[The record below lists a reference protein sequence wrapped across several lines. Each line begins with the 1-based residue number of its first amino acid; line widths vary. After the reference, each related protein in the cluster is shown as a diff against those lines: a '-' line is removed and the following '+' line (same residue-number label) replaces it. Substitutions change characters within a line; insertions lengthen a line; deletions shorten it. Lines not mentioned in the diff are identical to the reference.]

1 MKKKVLIIS
10 YYWPPSGGPGVQ
22 RWLKFVK
29 YLPQFDIEPIV
40 VIPKNASYPIIDN
53 EWDKTKESNP
63 EVIRV
68 PIFEPNQIFKFF
80 SRKKA
85 NQLSSGM
92 LSSNPTFFEKALL
105 YLRGNL
111 FIPDARKYWK
121 KKVVKTIEAYLKKNP
136 EIDTLITT
144 GPPHSIHLIGKALKY
159 KTPLRWIADFRD
171 PWTTI
176 SYHQHLRLS
185 KSSRQRHKKLEEQVL
200 NSCDD
205 IIVTSPKTKSN
216 FEKLTDKPIHL
227 ITNGFDFDI
236 PRLKPNPEVFKMSYV
251 GSLLRDRNPLLLWEV
266 LSDLCHENKDFN
278 TCFELHFYGKQA
290 SNFKEIIA
298 HYKLDSTVHFHGYVS
313 HNNAIEVM
321 SSSQVLLLIE
331 INSEQTSE
339 IIPGKLFEYIGV
351 NRPVLALGPE
361 NWSAGEL
368 ITALKAGSY
377 ITYSQK
383 NDLKTFLLKAFDQF
397 KNNSLDLALNES
409 AQFHRKKL
417 TQDLA
422 TIILNH
428 AVHIQ
433 TNNVQ

>member
-1 MKKKVLIIS
+1 MKKKVLIVS
-10 YYWPPSGGPGVQ
+10 YYWPPAGGPGVQ

-29 YLPQFDIEPIV
+29 YLPQFDIEPII
-40 VIPKNASYPIIDN
+40 VIPENATYPIVDN
-53 EWDKTKESNP
+53 EWDETKESSP
-63 EVIRV
+63 ELIRV

-85 NQLSSGM
+85 NQLSAGM
-92 LSSNPTFFEKALL
+92 LSANPGLFEKILL

-121 KKVVKTIEAYLKKNP
+121 NKVLKTIEAYLKNNP

-144 GPPHSIHLIGKALKY
+144 GPPHSVHLIGLALKN
-159 KTPLRWIADFRD
+159 KTSLRWIADFRD

-176 SYHQHLRLS
+176 SYHRYLRLS
-185 KSSRQRHKKLEEQVL
+185 KRSKQIHKKLEEEVL

-205 IIVTSPKTKSN
+205 LIVTSPKTKSN
-216 FEKLTDKPIHL
+216 FEKITNKPIHL
-227 ITNGFDFDI
+227 ITNGYDFDN
-236 PRLKPNPEVFKMSYV
+236 PKLKPNSEVFKMSYV

-266 LSDLCHENKDFN
+266 LSDLINENKDFN
-278 TCFELHFYGKQA
+278 ACFELHFYGKQA

-298 HYKLDSTVHFHGYVS
+298 HYKLDSIVHFQGYVP
-313 HNNAIEVM
+313 HQEAIELM

-339 IIPGKLFEYIGV
+339 IIPGKLFEYLGV

-377 ITYSQK
+377 FSYSQK
-383 NDLKTFLLKAFDQF
+383 DELKAYLIEAFNQF
-397 KNNSLDLALNES
+397 KNNTLDLALNKSE
-409 AQFHRKKL
+409 QFHRKKL

-422 TIILNH
+422 TIIVNN
-428 AVHIQ
+428 AVHI
-433 TNNVQ
+433 

>member
-1 MKKKVLIIS
+1 MKKKVLIVS
-10 YYWPPSGGPGVQ
+10 YYWPPAGGPGVQ

-40 VIPKNASYPIIDN
+40 VIPENATYPIVDN
-53 EWDKTKESNP
+53 EWDETKESSP
-63 EVIRV
+63 ELIRV

-85 NQLSSGM
+85 NQISAGM
-92 LSSNPTFFEKALL
+92 LSANPGLFEKTLL

-121 KKVVKTIEAYLKKNP
+121 NKVVKTIEAYLKNNP

-144 GPPHSIHLIGKALKY
+144 GPPHSVHLIGLALKN
-159 KTPLRWIADFRD
+159 KTSLRWIADFRD

-176 SYHQHLRLS
+176 SYHRYLRLS
-185 KSSRQRHKKLEEQVL
+185 KRSKQKHKKLEEQVL

-205 IIVTSPKTKSN
+205 LIVTSPKTKSN
-216 FEKLTDKPIHL
+216 FEKITNKPIHL
-227 ITNGFDFDI
+227 ITNGYDFDS
-236 PRLKPNPEVFKMSYV
+236 PKLKPNPKVFKMSYV

-266 LSDLCHENKDFN
+266 LSDLINENKDFN
-278 TCFELHFYGKQA
+278 ACFELHFYGKQA
-290 SNFKEIIA
+290 NNFKEIIA
-298 HYKLDSTVHFHGYVS
+298 HYKLDSIVHFQGYVP
-313 HNNAIEVM
+313 HQEAIELM

-339 IIPGKLFEYIGV
+339 IIPGKLFEYLGV

-377 ITYSQK
+377 FSYSQK
-383 NDLKTFLLKAFDQF
+383 DELKAYLIEAFNQF
-397 KNNSLDLALNES
+397 KNNTLDLALNKSE
-409 AQFHRKKL
+409 QFHRKKL

-422 TIILNH
+422 TIIVNN
-428 AVHIQ
+428 AVHI
-433 TNNVQ
+433 

>member
-1 MKKKVLIIS
+1 MKKKVLIVS
-10 YYWPPSGGPGVQ
+10 YYWPPAGGPGVQ

-40 VIPKNASYPIIDN
+40 VIPENATYPIVDN
-53 EWDKTKESNP
+53 QWDKTKESSP
-63 EVIRV
+63 ELIHV

-85 NQLSSGM
+85 NQLSAGM
-92 LSSNPTFFEKALL
+92 LSANPGLFEKILL

-111 FIPDARKYWK
+111 FIPDARKYWIN
-121 KKVVKTIEAYLKKNP
+121 KVVKTIEAYLKKNP

-144 GPPHSIHLIGKALKY
+144 GPPHSIHLIGLALKN
-159 KTPLRWIADFRD
+159 KTSLRWIADFRD

-176 SYHQHLRLS
+176 SYHRYLRLS
-185 KSSRQRHKKLEEQVL
+185 KRSKQKHKKLEEQVL

-205 IIVTSPKTKSN
+205 LIVTSPKTKSN
-216 FEKLTDKPIHL
+216 FEKITDKPIHL
-227 ITNGFDFDI
+227 ITNGYDFDN
-236 PRLKPNPEVFKMSYV
+236 PKLKPNPEVFKMSYV
-251 GSLLRDRNPLLLWEV
+251 GSLLRDRNPLIMWEV
-266 LSDLCHENKDFN
+266 LSELINENKDFS
-278 TCFELHFYGKQA
+278 TCFELHFYGKHA

-298 HYKLDSTVHFHGYVS
+298 QYELDSIVYFHGYVP
-313 HNNAIEVM
+313 HQEAIELM

-339 IIPGKLFEYIGV
+339 IIPGKLFEYLGV

-377 ITYSQK
+377 FSYSQK
-383 NDLKTFLLKAFDQF
+383 DELKAFLKEAFNQF
-397 KNNSLDLALNES
+397 KNNTLDLALNKSE
-409 AQFHRKKL
+409 QFHRKKL

-422 TIILNH
+422 TIIVNN
-428 AVHIQ
+428 AAHI
-433 TNNVQ
+433 

>member
-1 MKKKVLIIS
+1 LKKKVLIVS
-10 YYWPPSGGPGVQ
+10 YYWPPAGGPGVQ

-40 VIPKNASYPIIDN
+40 VIPENATYPIVDN
-53 EWDKTKESNP
+53 EWDETKESSP
-63 EVIRV
+63 ELIRV

-85 NQLSSGM
+85 NQLSAGM
-92 LSSNPTFFEKALL
+92 LSANPCLFEKILL

-121 KKVVKTIEAYLKKNP
+121 NKVLKTIEAYLKNNP

-144 GPPHSIHLIGKALKY
+144 GPPHSVHLIGLALKN
-159 KTPLRWIADFRD
+159 KTSLRWIADFRD

-176 SYHQHLRLS
+176 SYHRYLRLS
-185 KSSRQRHKKLEEQVL
+185 KRSKQIHKKLEEEVL

-205 IIVTSPKTKSN
+205 LIVTSPKTKSN
-216 FEKLTDKPIHL
+216 FEKITNKPIHL
-227 ITNGFDFDI
+227 ITNGYDFDN
-236 PRLKPNPEVFKMSYV
+236 PKLKPNSEVFKMSYV

-266 LSDLCHENKDFN
+266 LSDLINENKDFKA
-278 TCFELHFYGKQA
+278 CFELHFYGKQA
-290 SNFKEIIA
+290 NNFKEIIA
-298 HYKLDSTVHFHGYVS
+298 HYKLDSIVHFQGYVP
-313 HNNAIEVM
+313 HQEAIELM

-339 IIPGKLFEYIGV
+339 IIPGKLFEYLGV

-377 ITYSQK
+377 FSYSQK
-383 NDLKTFLLKAFDQF
+383 DELKAYLIEAFNQF
-397 KNNSLDLALNES
+397 KNNTLDLALNKSE
-409 AQFHRKKL
+409 QFHRKKL

-422 TIILNH
+422 TIIVNN
-428 AVHIQ
+428 AVHI
-433 TNNVQ
+433 

>member
-1 MKKKVLIIS
+1 MKKKVLIVS
-10 YYWPPSGGPGVQ
+10 YYWPPAGGPGVQ

-40 VIPKNASYPIIDN
+40 VIPENATYPIVDN
-53 EWDKTKESNP
+53 EWDETKESSP
-63 EVIRV
+63 ELIRV

-85 NQLSSGM
+85 NQLSAGM
-92 LSSNPTFFEKALL
+92 LSANPGLFEKTLL

-121 KKVVKTIEAYLKKNP
+121 NKVVKTIEAYLKNNP

-144 GPPHSIHLIGKALKY
+144 GPPHSVHLIGLALKN
-159 KTPLRWIADFRD
+159 KTSLRWIADFRD

-176 SYHQHLRLS
+176 SYHRYLRLS
-185 KSSRQRHKKLEEQVL
+185 KRSKQKHKKLEEQVL

-205 IIVTSPKTKSN
+205 LIVTSPKTKSN
-216 FEKLTDKPIHL
+216 FEKITNKPIHL
-227 ITNGFDFDI
+227 ITNGYDFDN
-236 PRLKPNPEVFKMSYV
+236 PKLKPNPEVFKMSHV
-251 GSLLRDRNPLLLWEV
+251 GSLLRDRNPFLLWEV
-266 LSDLCHENKDFN
+266 LSDLINENKDFN
-278 TCFELHFYGKQA
+278 ACFELHFYGKQA
-290 SNFKEIIA
+290 NNFKEIIA
-298 HYKLDSTVHFHGYVS
+298 HYKLDSIVHFHGYVP
-313 HNNAIEVM
+313 HQEAIELM

-339 IIPGKLFEYIGV
+339 IIPGKLFEYLGV

-377 ITYSQK
+377 FSYSQK
-383 NDLKTFLLKAFDQF
+383 DELKAYLIEAFNQF
-397 KNNSLDLALNES
+397 KNNTLDLALNKSE
-409 AQFHRKKL
+409 QFHRKKL

-422 TIILNH
+422 TIIVNN
-428 AVHIQ
+428 AVHI
-433 TNNVQ
+433 

>member
-1 MKKKVLIIS
+1 MKKKVLIVS
-10 YYWPPSGGPGVQ
+10 YYWPPAGGPGVQ

-40 VIPKNASYPIIDN
+40 VIPENVTYPIVDN
-53 EWDKTKESNP
+53 EWDETKESSP
-63 EVIRV
+63 ELIRV

-85 NQLSSGM
+85 NQLSAGM
-92 LSSNPTFFEKALL
+92 LSANPGLFEKILL

-121 KKVVKTIEAYLKKNP
+121 NKVVKTIDAYLKKNP

-144 GPPHSIHLIGKALKY
+144 GPPHSVHLIGLALKN
-159 KTPLRWIADFRD
+159 KTSLRWIADFRD

-176 SYHQHLRLS
+176 SYHRYLRLS
-185 KSSRQRHKKLEEQVL
+185 KRSKQKHKKLEEQVL

-205 IIVTSPKTKSN
+205 LIVTSPKTKSN
-216 FEKLTDKPIHL
+216 FEKITNKPIHL
-227 ITNGFDFDI
+227 ITNGYDFDN
-236 PRLKPNPEVFKMSYV
+236 PKLKPNPEVFKMSHV
-251 GSLLRDRNPLLLWEV
+251 GSLLRDRNPFLLWEV
-266 LSDLCHENKDFN
+266 LSDLITENKDFCA
-278 TCFELHFYGKQA
+278 CFELHFYGKQA
-290 SNFKEIIA
+290 NNFKEIIA
-298 HYKLDSTVHFHGYVS
+298 HYKLDSIVHFQGYVP
-313 HNNAIEVM
+313 HQEAIELM

-339 IIPGKLFEYIGV
+339 IIPGKLFEYLGV

-377 ITYSQK
+377 FSYSQK
-383 NDLKTFLLKAFDQF
+383 DELKAYLIEAFNQF
-397 KNNSLDLALNES
+397 KNNTLDLALNKSE
-409 AQFHRKKL
+409 QFHRKKL

-422 TIILNH
+422 TIIVNN
-428 AVHIQ
+428 AVHI
-433 TNNVQ
+433 

>member
-1 MKKKVLIIS
+1 MKKKVLIVS
-10 YYWPPSGGPGVQ
+10 YYWPPAGGPGVQ

-40 VIPKNASYPIIDN
+40 VIPENATYPIVDN
-53 EWDKTKESNP
+53 EWDEIKESSP
-63 EVIRV
+63 ELIRV

-85 NQLSSGM
+85 NQLSAGM
-92 LSSNPTFFEKALL
+92 LSANPGLFEKTLL

-121 KKVVKTIEAYLKKNP
+121 NKVVKTIEAYLKNNP

-144 GPPHSIHLIGKALKY
+144 GPPHSVHLIGLALKN
-159 KTPLRWIADFRD
+159 KTSLRWIADFRD

-176 SYHQHLRLS
+176 SYHRYLRLS
-185 KSSRQRHKKLEEQVL
+185 NRSKQKHKKLEEQVL

-205 IIVTSPKTKSN
+205 LIVTSPKTKSN
-216 FEKLTDKPIHL
+216 FEKITNKPIHL
-227 ITNGFDFDI
+227 ITNGYDFDN
-236 PRLKPNPEVFKMSYV
+236 PKLKPNSEVFKMSYV

-266 LSDLCHENKDFN
+266 LSDLINENKDFN
-278 TCFELHFYGKQA
+278 ACFELHFYGKQA
-290 SNFKEIIA
+290 NNFKEIIA
-298 HYKLDSTVHFHGYVS
+298 HYKLDSIVHFHGYVS
-313 HNNAIEVM
+313 HQEAIELM

-339 IIPGKLFEYIGV
+339 IIPGKLFEYLGV

-377 ITYSQK
+377 FSYSQK
-383 NDLKTFLLKAFDQF
+383 DELKAYLIEAFNQF
-397 KNNSLDLALNES
+397 KNNTLDLALNKSE
-409 AQFHRKKL
+409 QFHRKKL

-422 TIILNH
+422 TIIVNN
-428 AVHIQ
+428 AVHI
-433 TNNVQ
+433 